1 MVTISG
7 SLLPPGGTTATS
19 AATAAT
25 TSGLQVG
32 SLLTARVS
40 QVQGNGQGVLRF
52 ADGSGFSYS
61 GGHNLRVGE
70 PVQLEVLRLAPEIS
84 LRLMASNSGSAAGLA
99 QSAEQSLMRAP
110 DLFAR
115 LMNWAGLSNTG
126 GVLTGS
132 SPEDALFFALRSS
145 LKSSVLTTSKG
156 EGLAQVLGRTLPNVS
171 AEGLARGEVSAL
183 ARLLDGG
190 SRQDVA
196 EAIRQLRQAAVDLR
210 PGPGSGGEAG
220 ATSTESATELNAARN
235 ALHRLGDL
243 LAMQE
248 VLPRAAPSLDGDQF
262 LGYRL
267 FWLTEGGLGEAI
279 WRREQARKRSQN
291 DADDPVTTI
300 LLSLNMTG
308 LGTVQARLSYTEKQ
322 LLVAISAEDETAL
335 AALRSRIGELRGGLL
350 AEELPLRSLEIS
362 RLLGSEM
369 KQERLKALGLGA
381 GFSTEV

>member
-7 SLLPPGGTTATS
+7 SLLPPGGSSAGAAAPS
-19 AATAAT
+19 AAAA
-25 TSGLQVG
+25 GLQVG
-32 SLLTARVS
+32 ARLTARVS
-40 QVQGNGQGVLRF
+40 QVHGHGQGVLRF
-52 ADGSGFSYS
+52 ADGSGFSFS

-70 PVQLEVLRLAPEIS
+70 PVQLEVVRVVPEIGLRLT
-84 LRLMASNSGSAAGLA
+84 ASSSGNAFGLA

-115 LMNWAGLSNTG
+115 LLSWAGLADTG
-126 GVLTGS
+126 GVLPGK
-132 SPEDALFFALRSS
+132 SPEEALFFALRTG
-145 LKSSVLTTSKG
+145 LKPGVLTTAKG
-156 EGLAQVLGRTLPNVS
+156 ESLAQVLGRTLPNVS
-171 AEGLARGEVSAL
+171 AEGLLRGDVTAL

-196 EAIRQLRQAAVDLR
+196 EAIRQLRQAAIDLR
-210 PGPGSGGEAG
+210 PGSNEAG
-220 ATSTESATELNAARN
+220 RAGGDAAGELNAARN
-235 ALHRLGDL
+235 ALNRLGDL

-248 VLPRAAPSLDGDQF
+248 VLPRAAPSVDGDQF

-279 WRREQARKRSQN
+279 WRREQARQRGRKGEE
-291 DADDPVTTI
+291 DPVTTI

-308 LGTVQARLSYTEKQ
+308 LGTVQARLSHAENQ

-335 AALRSRIGELRGGLL
+335 AALRGRIGELRGSLL

-369 KQERLKALGLGA
+369 KEERLRALGLGA
-381 GFSTEV
+381 GFSAEV